1 MTNVSFL
8 AAFTGGLISFISP
21 CVLPLIPGYLSFITG
36 LTLEEL
42 QRKEDKLET
51 LKKTSLNTLFFILGF
66 SLIFILLGASATF
79 LGKFLISKISIFNKI
94 AGIIIFIFGFHLIG
108 IYRIPW
114 LDYEKRFHSRKR
126 GVGLLG
132 SFLIGL
138 AFAFGWSPC
147 IGPILAGILVLASN
161 QETVVQGMGL
171 LLAYSLGLG
180 IPFMITG
187 IGFNLFLEFFS
198 KIKKHFRTIEAI
210 SGVFLMA
217 IGVLVFFNA
226 MGYISSLLIRLFPGL
241 LKG

>member
-1 MTNVSFL
+1 
-8 AAFTGGLISFISP
+8 
-21 CVLPLIPGYLSFITG
+21 VLPLIPGYLSFITG

-42 QRKEDKLET
+42 QSKEDKIET
-51 LKKTSLNTLFFILGF
+51 IKKTSLNSLFFILGF
-66 SLIFILLGASATF
+66 SVVFMLLGASATF
-79 LGKFLISKISIFNKI
+79 FGKLLISKIHIFNKI
-94 AGIIIFIFGFHLIG
+94 AGIIIFVFGFHLIG

-114 LDYEKRFHSRKR
+114 LDYEKRFHARKK
-126 GVGLLG
+126 GLGLFE

-147 IGPILAGILVLASN
+147 IGPILAGILLLASN
-161 QETVVQGMGL
+161 QQTVTQGMGL

-198 KIKKHFRTIEAI
+198 KIKKHFRTIETI
-210 SGVFLMA
+210 SGIFLMV
-217 IGVLVFFNA
+217 IGVLIFFNA
-226 MGYISSLLIRLFPGL
+226 MGYISSFLIRLFPGL

>member
-1 MTNVSFL
+1 M
-8 AAFTGGLISFISP
+8 
-21 CVLPLIPGYLSFITG
+21 IPGYLSFISG

-42 QRKEDKLET
+42 QKKDDKLEN
-51 LKKTSLNTLFFILGF
+51 LKKVSLNSLFFILGF
-66 SLIFILLGASATF
+66 SLIFMLLGASATF

-94 AGIIIFIFGFHLIG
+94 AGILIFIFGFHLIG

-114 LDYEKRFHSRKR
+114 LDYERRFHARKK
-126 GVGLLG
+126 GVGLLE

-161 QETVVQGMGL
+161 QQTVVQGMGL

-187 IGFNLFLEFFS
+187 IGFNLFLEFFA
-198 KIKKHFRTIEAI
+198 KVKKYFRIIETI
-210 SGVFLMA
+210 SGIFLMVV
-217 IGVLVFFNA
+217 GVLIFFNA
-226 MGYISSLLIRLFPGL
+226 MGYLSALLVHFFPGL